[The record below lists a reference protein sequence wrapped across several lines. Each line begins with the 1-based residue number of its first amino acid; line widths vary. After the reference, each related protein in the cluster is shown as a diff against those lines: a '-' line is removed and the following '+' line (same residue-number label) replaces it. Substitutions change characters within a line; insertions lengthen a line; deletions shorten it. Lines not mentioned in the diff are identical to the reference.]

1 MNLINNY
8 FERITKSIKS
18 IMKIIDF
25 KILTQLSTLKAL
37 GVISSIVI
45 VAVVVSELEPKN
57 VGVYFLTFAIAKVF
71 SLIFSLGSFAA
82 IIPIYASSSEDN
94 ANHTISLAVISS
106 LIMASLIIIVINS
119 AFYFIPEDIKLSYC
133 YIPYASFL
141 GAAVTIQTNLF
152 HIFSA
157 QSRLIYATLFQEG
170 TGRNTLLIVLIGS
183 IIIFD
188 KNLLEVKSIIAL
200 AIISTFLLV
209 IFGLLNIKF
218 YLNIFKVPLSIA
230 KKFFKLGLNFA
241 PSTAISNG
249 SSHIIEIFIN
259 YLFGPVALAALALG
273 NRVCGVFLFF
283 TQMINLLFVRA
294 SKIYFD
300 GRFNELKILY
310 KRCILG
316 SLSSALFLIIC
327 YIFFGSSLAND
338 FLGIDQIKNAD
349 FAIKA
354 MLLSTIGQSI
364 AIFSLAFLKNTGRYK
379 FILGLDALNLTLALI
394 LLSIGFV
401 YGNALIPIIII
412 VCLRIIRQLLSFIY
426 LEYLLT
432 NQKDS

>member
-1 MNLINNY
+1 MNQIKNY
-8 FERITKSIKS
+8 FEQITKSIKS

-25 KILTQLSTLKAL
+25 KSFIQLSTLKAL

-45 VAVVVSELEPKN
+45 IAVVISELEPKN

-71 SLIFSLGSFAA
+71 SLLFSLGSFAA
-82 IIPIYASSSEDN
+82 IIPIYSSSSEDD
-94 ANHTISLAVISS
+94 ANHTISLAIISS
-106 LIMASLIIIVINS
+106 LIAASLMILIINT
-119 AFYFIPEDIKLSYC
+119 AFYFFPDNVKSSYW

-170 TGRNTLLIVLIGS
+170 TGRNILLLVLVGS
-183 IIIFD
+183 LIIFD
-188 KNLLEVKSIIAL
+188 KDLLGLRSIFAF

-209 IFGLLNIKF
+209 IFGLINIKF
-218 YLNIFKVPLSIA
+218 YLNIFKVPTYIT

-259 YLFGPVALAALALG
+259 YLFGPVTLAAIGLA

-283 TQMINLLFVRA
+283 TNMINLFFVRA

-310 KRCILG
+310 KRCILR
-316 SLSSALFLIIC
+316 SLISVLFLIIF
-327 YIFFGSSLAND
+327 YIFFGASLAND

-379 FILGLDALNLTLALI
+379 FVLGLDTLNLILAMI

-401 YGNALIPIIII
+401 YGNVLIPIIII
-412 VCLRIIRQLLSFIY
+412 VSLRIIRQLISFIY

-432 NQKDS
+432 NQKDA